1 MNYYLWKFCWHWQL
15 ITSVL
20 YSFSLY
26 SAFIMWRSFLMAP
39 FKHPG
44 DKIKLLLHSLAVP
57 EQFLS
62 ALQQEISSVLLNHE
76 LQIFENH
83 FYSLLLSYLCSQCPY
98 AVHVSGITS
107 DRENC
112 SRNKGL
118 PWQMDRHP
126 PLYGWGKGSSTPGPT
141 SALSLRA
148 GQSTW
153 G

>member
-1 MNYYLWKFCWHWQL
+1 
-15 ITSVL
+15 
-20 YSFSLY
+20 
-26 SAFIMWRSFLMAP
+26 MAP

-126 PLYGWGKGSSTPGPT
+126 PLYG
-141 SALSLRA
+141 
-148 GQSTW
+148 
-153 G
+153 